1 MEMSPAFLAGLAL
14 ALLGVCRTETG
25 DLFRIVFLV
34 LVSYQERRVLLV
46 YSEAD
51 RIHWIRCFSKKIKHD
66 QKNMEGDQQDNP
78 VIRHGD
84 SKLVR
89 VIRAVLLDD
98 SNDSDSV
105 KLIDKDDIYDDSGLY
120 HHPEFM
126 PCSDKCHCSLLDAI
140 CSLKERILDQARILS
155 EMDSVNG
162 EARCNV
168 KLTNSEERLFGGTIK
183 SDSLVCYIL
192 IRELRAQRQDLKDMT
207 NRWVEFINMADRF
220 ALKSAD
226 IRNRL
231 VADLLPTLES
241 MANRLNDIERS
252 ELADEELRQK
262 DHQNYLQR
270 MEERY
275 GTLKKSADR
284 YVEAEEQ
291 DHIVRSLRRSKDDQ
305 REKERIKDRSALKFV
320 LKRMMHLMGAP
331 KPLEIPPPKK
341 NNQLMQNTACGLL
354 S

>member
-1 MEMSPAFLAGLAL
+1 MLYMHSNLYLGQSLVCKSL
-14 ALLGVCRTETG
+14 RSLLYSDDCRNASVQTKLCL
-25 DLFRIVFLV
+25 D
-34 LVSYQERRVLLV
+34 
-46 YSEAD
+46 
-51 RIHWIRCFSKKIKHD
+51 D

-275 GTLKKSADR
+275 GTLKKSAD
-284 YVEAEEQ
+284 VAFNNFFSKA
-291 DHIVRSLRRSKDDQ
+291 SLFYS
-305 REKERIKDRSALKFV
+305 
-320 LKRMMHLMGAP
+320 
-331 KPLEIPPPKK
+331 
-341 NNQLMQNTACGLL
+341 L
-354 S
+354 SSRL